1 VANSHIPCFYIYYSI
16 ILLSKAKKMEVPK
29 MAIESIVALGL
40 VTLFLGVLTWYI
52 SHHRSEDE
60 NNSHPTHE
68 KHHDSVT
75 NA

>member
-1 VANSHIPCFYIYYSI
+1 
-16 ILLSKAKKMEVPK
+16 

>member
-1 VANSHIPCFYIYYSI
+1 
-16 ILLSKAKKMEVPK
+16 

-52 SHHRSEDE
+52 SHHRSEE
-60 NNSHPTHE
+60 NNNHPTHE

-75 NA
+75 NV